1 MAVRVAEQV
10 SVVIVSHR
18 TPALTKR
25 AADSA
30 LTSEVGRVIV
40 IDNASG
46 DDTLSLLGQ
55 VDRQSV
61 IESEVNSGFGT
72 AANLGARAADRDMI
86 VFLNS
91 DAFLTT
97 EVVRVLAD
105 ETDRHGGKA
114 IVGARL
120 VGPDGSL
127 QRSAG
132 VRPAPLDLSLRFLG
146 VHHIA
151 HWVSAA
157 PLIGTAVRRTRL
169 SREYDTAALATE
181 ATNTSMVSGACFAIG
196 RDAFW
201 ELGGFDERFFMYF
214 EDADLCRRAEEA
226 GMPIR
231 YVPSA
236 VVTHV
241 GGASSEGD
249 YHYSPLYARSM
260 RQYLEKWWGT
270 PGAALAILLLWLRLV
285 GLALTL
291 HRDTGQAFAALQAA
305 LRPEEPAGR

>member
-1 MAVRVAEQV
+1 MATPVADQV

-30 LTSEVGRVIV
+30 LTSGVGRVIV

-61 IESEVNSGFGT
+61 IECESNVGFGK
-72 AANLGARAADRDMI
+72 AANLGARVADGGTI

-91 DAFLTT
+91 DAVLTT

-105 ETDRHGGKA
+105 EADRHGGKA
-114 IVGARL
+114 VVGPRL
-120 VGPDGSL
+120 VGPDGSV

-132 VRPAPLDLSLRFLG
+132 MRPAPLDLTLRFLG
-146 VHHIA
+146 AHHLA
-151 HWVSAA
+151 RLLVAM
-157 PLIGTAVRRTRL
+157 PLVGGAIRRTSL
-169 SREYDTAALATE
+169 SREYETAEVATE
-181 ATNTSMVSGACFAIG
+181 ATRTSMVSGACFAMG
-196 RDAFW
+196 REAFS

-260 RQYLEKWWGT
+260 RQYLKKWWGT
-270 PGAALAILLLWLRLV
+270 PGAALAVLLLWLRLV
-285 GLALTL
+285 GHALVL
-291 HRDTGQAFAALQAA
+291 HRGTGQAFAALRAA
-305 LRPEEPAGR
+305 LRPRDEAGR